1 MHQTKKYQVEINHA
15 KCVDDLQYTAFEWTQ
30 SDLKLLHRPN
40 IQPAFLSASVGLRI
54 MPNDERYNRK
64 RLINSE
70 QYFKDRSKLS
80 VKKGEFCL
88 FEHYDKDPLFIN
100 NFGMAT
106 QITQFV
112 YHQGVKASQ
121 ALLDTLPHLGPYG
134 NQILRKP
141 QGHIPLIAQ
150 INQNSVPDQAPL
162 RGLTIAENKL
172 YKAPVF
178 YTKLQSESNLFFCS
192 MQRGKGP

>member
-80 VKKGEFCL
+80 VKKGEF
-88 FEHYDKDPLFIN
+88 
-100 NFGMAT
+100 
-106 QITQFV
+106 
-112 YHQGVKASQ
+112 
-121 ALLDTLPHLGPYG
+121 
-134 NQILRKP
+134 
-141 QGHIPLIAQ
+141 
-150 INQNSVPDQAPL
+150 
-162 RGLTIAENKL
+162 
-172 YKAPVF
+172 
-178 YTKLQSESNLFFCS
+178 
-192 MQRGKGP
+192 